1 MSSTRQSWET
11 FLRQP
16 EDLKLLAGGGE
27 VALVIRDLTPGRR
40 KYEMRHVVA
49 VLSRDPKNMAALDEL
64 RVRTVVGILLPDR
77 WSMRIVCELPVE
89 IPGTPYKDF
98 FESLR
103 AAAAAVWRRSPRPE
117 HRRGE
122 QGAKRRFEA
131 ATDT

>member
-1 MSSTRQSWET
+1 VSSNRQSWET

-16 EDLKLLAGGGE
+16 EDLELLAGGGE

-49 VLSRDPKNMAALDEL
+49 VLTRDPKDMASMEEL
-64 RVRTVVGILLPDR
+64 RVRTVVGVLLPER
-77 WSMRIVCELPVE
+77 WGMRIVRELPVE

-103 AAAAAVWRRSPRPE
+103 AAAAAGTPV
-117 HRRGE
+117 
-122 QGAKRRFEA
+122 
-131 ATDT
+131 